1 MFVQLATKT
10 VYSFMDSVIG
20 IEAYVREAKAMG
32 YQALGIMDR
41 DNLYGAF
48 HFIETCRV
56 QGIRPIVGLEMELS
70 IQEQD
75 LSFYLLAQDSQAYR
89 SLMKLSSRKMM
100 GEKDFE
106 TLKPFLKDLTVI
118 LPYQEGADQLD
129 LDLPFYLGV
138 FPDTPVQEFQH
149 PILPLAQVR
158 YFDYSQREVL
168 QLLHAIRDNQNL
180 QDTPPVLSDERLF
193 TPWEMAERFKETF
206 PQALENLENL
216 TASIEYELDQ
226 DLVLPRFNRERLAVE
241 ELRERAQAGL
251 VSKNLI
257 SSSYKERLDQ
267 ELSVIHQM
275 GFDDY
280 FLIVWDLLRFGRSQ
294 GYYMGMG
301 RGSAAG
307 SLVAY
312 ALDITGIDPVA
323 NNLLFERFLNLER
336 FSLPDIDIDIPDVY
350 RPEFIRYVREKY
362 GSQHA
367 AQIVTFSTFG
377 AKQALRDVFKRF
389 GLAEYELTNLTKKIG
404 FKDSLSTAYERNA
417 SLRQLIG
424 SKPEYQRAF
433 HIAKAIEGQP
443 RQTSIHAAGVVM
455 SDADLTDRIPLKW
468 GEDMYLT
475 QYDAHGVEA
484 NGLLKMDFLGLR
496 NLTFVQRMQEKVS
509 EKYGRVI
516 EIAKIDLEDP
526 ETLALFARGATKGI
540 FQFEA
545 QGAISLLKRVKP
557 TCFEDVV
564 ATTSLN
570 RPGASDYI
578 DNFIKR
584 RRGQE
589 RVDLLDPS
597 IADILEPTYGIMLYQ
612 EQVMQ
617 IAQRFAGFSLGKAD
631 LLRRAMGKKK
641 PEEMKAM
648 AADFMEGALERGH
661 EEHKAKQIFAMM
673 EKFAGYG
680 FNRSHAYA
688 YSALA
693 FQLAYFKAHYP
704 DVFFD
709 VMLNLSSSD
718 YIEDALHFGFKVAR
732 LQINTVPYYDKF
744 DQGAIHLGLK
754 NIKGLPREFA
764 HWILDNRP
772 FQSMEDFVRRLPDQ
786 YAKQSLLE
794 PLIRIGL
801 FDIFEKN
808 RHKVLINYE
817 GLREHN
823 KLGQS
828 NLFDDN
834 PDMAYGWT
842 EVPDFTELE
851 KFHQEQE
858 VMGIGLSPHPLI
870 QLSKEAVLPFTPIRD
885 LVAEGR
891 QTILVELLESRV
903 IRTKKGEQMAFLKV
917 TDTQNQL
924 EVTVFPEAYRQWSK
938 QLELGQ
944 FYYLSGKLQNRD
956 GQLQML
962 LDHLEPL
969 PLEKFWIQL
978 EDHSQDQLVAD
989 LLKEFSG
996 PIPLVLR
1003 YKNSKETLIPK
1014 QIGVKKTDTLIEA
1027 FEARGMKTIFY

>member
-1 MFVQLATKT
+1 
-10 VYSFMDSVIG
+10 
-20 IEAYVREAKAMG
+20 
-32 YQALGIMDR
+32 
-41 DNLYGAF
+41 
-48 HFIETCRV
+48 
-56 QGIRPIVGLEMELS
+56 
-70 IQEQD
+70 
-75 LSFYLLAQDSQAYR
+75 
-89 SLMKLSSRKMM
+89 
-100 GEKDFE
+100 
-106 TLKPFLKDLTVI
+106 
-118 LPYQEGADQLD
+118 
-129 LDLPFYLGV
+129 
-138 FPDTPVQEFQH
+138 
-149 PILPLAQVR
+149 
-158 YFDYSQREVL
+158 
-168 QLLHAIRDNQNL
+168 
-180 QDTPPVLSDERLF
+180 
-193 TPWEMAERFKETF
+193 
-206 PQALENLENL
+206 
-216 TASIEYELDQ
+216 
-226 DLVLPRFNRERLAVE
+226 
-241 ELRERAQAGL
+241 
-251 VSKNLI
+251 
-257 SSSYKERLDQ
+257 
-267 ELSVIHQM
+267 
-275 GFDDY
+275 
-280 FLIVWDLLRFGRSQ
+280 
-294 GYYMGMG
+294 
-301 RGSAAG
+301 
-307 SLVAY
+307 
-312 ALDITGIDPVA
+312 
-323 NNLLFERFLNLER
+323 
-336 FSLPDIDIDIPDVY
+336 
-350 RPEFIRYVREKY
+350 
-362 GSQHA
+362 
-367 AQIVTFSTFG
+367 
-377 AKQALRDVFKRF
+377 
-389 GLAEYELTNLTKKIG
+389 
-404 FKDSLSTAYERNA
+404 
-417 SLRQLIG
+417 
-424 SKPEYQRAF
+424 
-433 HIAKAIEGQP
+433 
-443 RQTSIHAAGVVM
+443 
-455 SDADLTDRIPLKW
+455 
-468 GEDMYLT
+468 
-475 QYDAHGVEA
+475 
-484 NGLLKMDFLGLR
+484 
-496 NLTFVQRMQEKVS
+496 
-509 EKYGRVI
+509 
-516 EIAKIDLEDP
+516 
-526 ETLALFARGATKGI
+526 
-540 FQFEA
+540 
-545 QGAISLLKRVKP
+545 
-557 TCFEDVV
+557 
-564 ATTSLN
+564 
-570 RPGASDYI
+570 
-578 DNFIKR
+578 
-584 RRGQE
+584 
-589 RVDLLDPS
+589 
-597 IADILEPTYGIMLYQ
+597 
-612 EQVMQ
+612 MQ